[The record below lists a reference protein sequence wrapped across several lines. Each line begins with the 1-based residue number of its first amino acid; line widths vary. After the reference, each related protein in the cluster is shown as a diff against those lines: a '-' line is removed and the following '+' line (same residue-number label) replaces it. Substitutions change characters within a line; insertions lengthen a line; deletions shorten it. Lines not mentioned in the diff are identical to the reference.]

1 MGFILE
7 ISVFEAC
14 LWAGECPWACLCRS
28 AWGWSVGRGSGVM
41 AVLRGVGG
49 IWGEAGVGAAVAAV
63 WFLEVGGLGAG
74 LCFHRNLG
82 FFKYFLVS

>member
-1 MGFILE
+1 
-7 ISVFEAC
+7 
-14 LWAGECPWACLCRS
+14 
-28 AWGWSVGRGSGVM
+28 M

>member
-1 MGFILE
+1 MKHVSGLG
-7 ISVFEAC
+7 SVPGPVCAARHGGGV
-14 LWAGECPWACLCRS
+14 LGGVL
-28 AWGWSVGRGSGVM
+28 GSM
-41 AVLRGVGG
+41 AVLRGVRG

-63 WFLEVGGLGAG
+63 WFLEVRGLGAG